1 MSITIFNYSFYII
14 SICWCINIILNLLCI
29 RSTKAI
35 YIKNITAYTGIAI
48 LVTYVTFLWISL
60 ERAPLLT
67 LGETRL
73 WYSVFLSICGLLICK
88 LNKEY
93 NFILP
98 VCLALSLI
106 FLAIDFLNPVKFDK
120 TTMPAIQ
127 SFWFIPHV
135 ASFILSYSILGIATI
150 LSFVLTL
157 RKNSSKSL
165 TKVNSILNM
174 GVFFLTMGLILGF
187 LWAKTAWGHY
197 WSWDPKETWALLTW
211 AIYLFY
217 IHINIKYK
225 NLRVS
230 STILFIAFFV
240 LLITWFGV
248 NYLDIAK
255 ESMHTYGN

>member
-1 MSITIFNYSFYII
+1 MSITIFNYSFYLI
-14 SICWCINIILNLLCI
+14 SMCWCINIIINIL
-29 RSTKAI
+29 R
-35 YIKNITAYTGIAI
+35 IKNKNIILVREVAAYSGIAI
-48 LVTYVTFLWISL
+48 LVIYITYLWITL
-60 ERAPLLT
+60 GRAPLLT

-88 LNKEY
+88 LNKDY
-93 NFILP
+93 TFILP
-98 VCLALSLI
+98 VCLVLALI
-106 FLAIDFLNPVKFDK
+106 FLSIDFLNPAKFDK
-120 TTMPAIQ
+120 TSMPAIQ

-150 LSFVLTL
+150 LSIVLII
-157 RKNSSKSL
+157 KKKGSESL
-165 TKVNSILNM
+165 IKVNDILNM

-217 IHINIKYK
+217 IHINIKHQ
-225 NLRVS
+225 NLRLS
-230 STILFIAFFV
+230 STMLIIAFIV

-248 NYLDIAK
+248 NYLDVAK
-255 ESMHTYGN
+255 ASMHTYGN